1 MINGRRHQN
10 LLCVQ
15 VARKAIEGDVA
26 RRIRG
31 RWSKDWNCIV
41 AHWTSFNCARL
52 LETAYRFGWFGK
64 DAQALAE
71 IEYMAWPV
79 IMREPALFPGITQY
93 PNISLDEEG
102 ENALKYVE
110 QRHLSRPLWRHQ
122 RQAFKTLYRLNG
134 AMLDMGM
141 GTGKTMTTIA
151 LICHG
156 KHDFGM
162 VVCPKAVI
170 DVWPLEFQKNC
181 KTPFVIY
188 TGTGK
193 KSQTITKYVA
203 GLEKSYRN
211 AEVMKRPFLFVC
223 NYEAMWQGHL
233 KEFISMNKFDYV
245 VFDEVHRLKSPS
257 GVASKF
263 AAKMRTSALRIFG
276 CTGTLL
282 PHSPLDAFG
291 SFRAVD
297 PAVFGDS
304 YIPFRSTYAEMG
316 EIKVKQK
323 TKDGKEKETSVPK
336 VKKFKNKEQMHRLI
350 TSISF
355 RVKTEDAVDLPPA
368 THIIRKCSLAPAT
381 RKIYM
386 DMANELVADFEGNTL
401 TAANALVKVV
411 RLMQIT
417 SGVIRDADN
426 VSHRIG
432 NEKASLFEDVL
443 EDIAPEEPIVVFC
456 RFTADIQAAKEVAEK
471 LGRPASELSG
481 KKNELKAWQAGETN
495 TLVVQIKAGKEGVDF
510 TRARYCF
517 YYSMTHSLGE
527 YEQSLRR
534 PHRPGQERAVF
545 FIHLVAEDTIDEDIY
560 AGLEKKKKIVLSVL
574 EGVARSATKN
584 EEQARRILRKA
595 ESMFATESEDEDAD
609 T

>member
-1 MINGRRHQN
+1 
-10 LLCVQ
+10 
-15 VARKAIEGDVA
+15 
-26 RRIRG
+26 
-31 RWSKDWNCIV
+31 
-41 AHWTSFNCARL
+41 
-52 LETAYRFGWFGK
+52 
-64 DAQALAE
+64 
-71 IEYMAWPV
+71 
-79 IMREPALFPGITQY
+79 
-93 PNISLDEEG
+93 
-102 ENALKYVE
+102 
-110 QRHLSRPLWRHQ
+110 
-122 RQAFKTLYRLNG
+122 
-134 AMLDMGM
+134 
-141 GTGKTMTTIA
+141 
-151 LICHG
+151 
-156 KHDFGM
+156 M

-233 KEFISMNKFDYV
+233 KEFISMNNFDYV

-263 AAKMRTSALRIFG
+263 AAKMRSSALRIFG

-323 TKDGKEKETSVPK
+323 TKDGKEKETSVQ
-336 VKKFKNKEQMHRLI
+336 VKKFKKRAVTFI

-417 SGVIRDADN
+417 SGVIRDADK

-456 RFTADIQAAKEVAEK
+456 RFTADIQAAKDVAEK
-471 LGRPASELSG
+471 TGRRSDFPKERPEAAG
-481 KKNELKAWQAGETN
+481 GETN
-495 TLVVQIKAGKEGVDF
+495 TWSSK
-510 TRARYCF
+510 
-517 YYSMTHSLGE
+517 
-527 YEQSLRR
+527 
-534 PHRPGQERAVF
+534 
-545 FIHLVAEDTIDEDIY
+545 
-560 AGLEKKKKIVLSVL
+560 
-574 EGVARSATKN
+574 
-584 EEQARRILRKA
+584 
-595 ESMFATESEDEDAD
+595 
-609 T
+609 